1 MLVNSVT
8 REVTLKILTIILL
21 LFSFRV
27 VSQYLQLNADITF
40 LPEFDAWHSASIPY
54 PFLLC
59 SQLIIIFLSGT
70 VILKIYKCSYRANAK
85 RATILMWLGWLYF
98 ILMMIR
104 FLLSTTVLQSH
115 VWFGATL
122 PAFFHMVLAS
132 FLIALGSYE
141 KAELDSMENSRES

>member
-1 MLVNSVT
+1 MPVNSAT
-8 REVTLKILTIILL
+8 REVTLKILIIILI

-27 VSQYLQLNADITF
+27 ISQYLQLNANIEF

-59 SQLIIIFLSGT
+59 SQLIIIFLSVT
-70 VILKIYKCSYRANAK
+70 VILKIYNNSYRANDK
-85 RATILMWLGWLYF
+85 RAKILLWLGWLYF
-98 ILMMIR
+98 TFMMIR
-104 FLLSTTVLQSH
+104 FLLSITFMQSH

-132 FLIALGSYE
+132 FLIVLGSYE
-141 KAELDSMENSRES
+141 KAELGSWESSSES